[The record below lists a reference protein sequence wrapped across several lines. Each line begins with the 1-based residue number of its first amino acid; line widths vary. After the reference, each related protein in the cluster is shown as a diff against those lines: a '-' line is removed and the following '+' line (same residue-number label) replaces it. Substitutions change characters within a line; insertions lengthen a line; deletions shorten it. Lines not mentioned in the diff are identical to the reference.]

1 VIYKQLYTNIFDH
14 VGEIDKMPE
23 KVKLT
28 KTDTKSSRNLSSLSS
43 VKKAELSI
51 KNHFTCQAPFPTTKL
66 WIKINYLKKLQK
78 YKLTEAGQYATK
90 QPMSHWRNQGEI
102 RKYLE
107 TNENGNM
114 IQNLCS
120 ATRAVPRE
128 QIHRAQIGFIIDSR
142 MVQHWQISKI
152 RHINKL
158 KNRNHIISMWKKSFF
173 KKFHIH
179 L

>member
-1 VIYKQLYTNIFDH
+1 MIYKQLYTNIFDH

-90 QPMSHWRNQGEI
+90 QPMSH
-102 RKYLE
+102 
-107 TNENGNM
+107 
-114 IQNLCS
+114 
-120 ATRAVPRE
+120 
-128 QIHRAQIGFIIDSR
+128 
-142 MVQHWQISKI
+142 
-152 RHINKL
+152 
-158 KNRNHIISMWKKSFF
+158 
-173 KKFHIH
+173 
-179 L
+179 